1 MTEVRLAVIG
11 VGDVAQRDYLPEFG
25 RLADR
30 ATISVV
36 CGRTPERAAAIA
48 TEVGAGRWSTD
59 FREVAAAADVD
70 AVVNLTPVFE
80 HHRIT
85 RAALAAG
92 KHVYSEKPL
101 GLTAAEA
108 RDLDAVATDRGLV
121 LVAAPSV
128 LLFPQVVHVR
138 ELLESGALG
147 TVRAATAR
155 ALGGIPPWEGY
166 HTDPTPF
173 FAAASGPLVDMAVY
187 PLHALTGLL
196 GPARRVAALSQR
208 TRTSFT
214 IGEGPHAGAVVPIES
229 DDLWQVLVELDG
241 CVASVEANFA
251 TADSSAPE
259 CELRGDRGAV
269 AFSLLDVGAPVS
281 VLLDDGQGW
290 RDVEVAHAR
299 AAGPD
304 HILGVEHMVECI
316 RTGAAPIPSAGH
328 AAHVLDIL
336 EAARGAAGAA
346 AAIPAG
352 TWRPTTTLG
361 EAVR

>member
-1 MTEVRLAVIG
+1 MTPIRLAVIG

-25 RLADR
+25 RLRDC
-30 ATISVV
+30 ATIGVV
-36 CGRTPERAAAIA
+36 CARTPERASAIA
-48 TEVGAGRWSTD
+48 AAAGAQRWSTD
-59 FREVAAAADVD
+59 YREVVAAADVD

-85 RAALAAG
+85 RAALEAG

-108 RDLDAVATDRGLV
+108 RDLDAEAARCGLV

-138 ELLESGALG
+138 ELVESGALG

-155 ALGGIPPWEGY
+155 AFGGIPPWVGY
-166 HTDPTPF
+166 HSDPTPF

-214 IGEGPHAGAVVPIES
+214 VAEGPQAGKIVPVES
-229 DDLWQVLVELDG
+229 DDLWQLLLELDG
-241 CVASVEANFA
+241 CLAAVEANFA
-251 TADSSAPE
+251 TIDSSAPE

-269 AFSLLDVGAPVS
+269 AFSLLNVGAPVS
-281 VLLDDGQGW
+281 VLLDDGEGW
-290 RDVEVAHAR
+290 RDVEVPHAR
-299 AAGPD
+299 DAGPD
-304 HILGVEHMVECI
+304 HILGVEHLVACI
-316 RTGAAPIPSAGH
+316 RSGAEPIPSAGH

-336 EAARGAAGAA
+336 EAARSAAGSATA
-346 AAIPAG
+346 VAPGA
-352 TWRPTTTLG
+352 WRSTTHG